1 MSILTLAY
9 PAQAAVS
16 VAQTFAGFFAG
27 ALRSALGI
35 AAFGLI
41 AIFAMVFKPLIIG
54 VLRAGRLVIQP
65 RVSAQQRQLLLKL
78 EGVQLLNKLAK
89 DADATQPN
97 LAAEMRY
104 LAARG

>member
-9 PAQAAVS
+9 PAQEATAIVQAFSSSFVATLRPMLGAGILAIIGVFAVVFKPVVIGVLRAVQLVIQPKVS
-16 VAQTFAGFFAG
+16 VAQT
-27 ALRSALGI
+27 
-35 AAFGLI
+35 
-41 AIFAMVFKPLIIG
+41 
-54 VLRAGRLVIQP
+54 
-65 RVSAQQRQLLLKL
+65 QLLERL
-78 EGVQLLNKLAK
+78 EGAQMLNQLAK